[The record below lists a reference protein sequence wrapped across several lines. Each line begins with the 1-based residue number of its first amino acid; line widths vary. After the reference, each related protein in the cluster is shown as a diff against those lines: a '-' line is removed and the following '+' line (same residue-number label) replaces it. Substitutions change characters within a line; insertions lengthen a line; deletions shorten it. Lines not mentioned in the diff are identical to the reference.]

1 MDQERTFDRLLVTGG
16 CGFIGANFIRRWSG
30 GHVVNLDAL
39 TYAGDAR
46 RLAGADCRSVTA
58 DVADAE
64 AVRALIAEVRPDAV
78 IHFAAETHVTRS
90 EDAAETFYRTNVEG
104 TRELLEALLEH
115 PPSVVVHVSTDEVY
129 GPALGDPFR
138 EDQKEPGEG
147 PATSPYARSKALADD
162 LARSYADRLPLI
174 VARPTNCFGPWQHP
188 EKAFPRWAI
197 RALRGQHLPVWG
209 DGGYVR
215 DWLPVE
221 DACDA
226 LALLLA
232 RGERGGVYN
241 IGPSRDPEITNLTLA
256 RWIVSH
262 LGQPEDRVV
271 LTAYDRPQHDRRYA
285 VDASRMRALGWTP
298 ATDVWLRFERAVA
311 WYRENEAWWSTLVDD
326 AEAIYPDR
334 GELSEAKR

>member
-1 MDQERTFDRLLVTGG
+1 MDQDRTFDRLLVTGG

-104 TRELLEALLEH
+104 TRALLDALLDE
-115 PPSVVVHVSTDEVY
+115 PPDVVVHVSTDEVY
-129 GPALGDPFR
+129 GPALGGPFR
-138 EDQKEPGEG
+138 ADQKEPGEG
-147 PATSPYARSKALADD
+147 LATSPYARSKALADD
-162 LARSYADRLPLI
+162 LARGYADRLPLI

-197 RALRGQHLPVWG
+197 RALRGEQLPVWG
-209 DGGYVR
+209 DGGYIR

-221 DACDA
+221 DACAA
-226 LALLLA
+226 LTLLVE
-232 RGERGGVYN
+232 RGEPGVTYN
-241 IGPSRDPEITNLTLA
+241 IGPKREPEITNLELA
-256 RWIVSH
+256 RWIVRAPN
-262 LGQPEDRVV
+262 QPEDRIV
-271 LTAYDRPQHDRRYA
+271 LTSYDRPDHDRRYA
-285 VDASRMRALGWTP
+285 VDPSRMRALAWEP
-298 ATDVWLRFERAVA
+298 SPDVWQRFGEALA
-311 WYRENEAWWSTLVDD
+311 WYGENEWWWGELVED
-326 AEAIYPDR
+326 AESIYADR
-334 GELSEAKR
+334 SELTEVKP